1 MNSDDFFYRKN
12 NSTYRYYDDSKE
24 NNGRFL
30 ADENEAYSNYNS
42 YKSSEGM
49 GTVSYSSL
57 NRENRSPEPS
67 KAEDEMN
74 SMLNYYRMSHGMD
87 PVTYDT
93 SENRR
98 TVDKMDRMVR
108 DHKRSEELKNYQA
121 DNVRYAMSHTRHE
134 LSPYFYKEGKGVLIS
149 LPDRIAQG
157 IKDPETFRTVYKS
170 ARTATVNDAVGKC
183 FAFILIGL
191 IFILPSIY
199 SISKD
204 ISKANVTEQMIAVY
218 PSVEGK
224 IESVDEETVKFIK
237 GIAVVYDTRL
247 SVQYIY
253 EFEGKEYEDYQR
265 LAVSSAHKI
274 GIFGEDAAGRAVTV
288 YVDPKDHSE
297 SIISSTE
304 YPGFV
309 EWLFILIGVASI
321 YLAVKFYLE
330 CKNGRRMVYYSGK
343 VKKFKKF

>member
-108 DHKRSEELKNYQA
+108 DHKRS
-121 DNVRYAMSHTRHE
+121 
-134 LSPYFYKEGKGVLIS
+134 
-149 LPDRIAQG
+149 
-157 IKDPETFRTVYKS
+157 
-170 ARTATVNDAVGKC
+170 
-183 FAFILIGL
+183 
-191 IFILPSIY
+191 
-199 SISKD
+199 
-204 ISKANVTEQMIAVY
+204 
-218 PSVEGK
+218 
-224 IESVDEETVKFIK
+224 
-237 GIAVVYDTRL
+237 
-247 SVQYIY
+247 
-253 EFEGKEYEDYQR
+253 
-265 LAVSSAHKI
+265 
-274 GIFGEDAAGRAVTV
+274 
-288 YVDPKDHSE
+288 
-297 SIISSTE
+297 
-304 YPGFV
+304 
-309 EWLFILIGVASI
+309 
-321 YLAVKFYLE
+321 
-330 CKNGRRMVYYSGK
+330 
-343 VKKFKKF
+343 